1 MSESVHQPRQSQ
13 RYFKRFSVNQR
24 VQHVILM
31 ISVAT
36 LIVTGMPVF
45 YSEVPASQVLVQW
58 MGGVD
63 IRGGLHRAAAVVLL
77 SLGCYH
83 LLYILFAGRGR
94 KEFLALMPER
104 KDLSDMKV
112 LLRYYFT
119 SAKNKPENG
128 RFSFVEKFEYLA
140 VAWGMVVMGITGLVL
155 WFPERTTLIL
165 PRWVLDVARV
175 IHSYEALLA
184 FLSIIIWH
192 FYNVHLGPD
201 VFPMSVT
208 WLNGLISEER
218 MRHEHPAEYALVVSI
233 PEAWITVPVPSE
245 PRGKSAHEGEV
256 PVASRMKN
264 AILAAGAGAGL
275 GAIVP
280 VLLLPLFALTTW
292 LLNPTENAWGPAL
305 LTLSLM
311 LLPSCIAGA
320 VMGFYMG
327 LGGRSLRYGLVV
339 CFSSLMGFYLA
350 PLSLWIPFAA
360 IMYVLQWF
368 FPLGKLTGVIFLAV
382 MVASIFLGL
391 IGSFFGS
398 IRGKAHGQSHRASE
412 NENLKDTG
420 D

>member
-1 MSESVHQPRQSQ
+1 MSDSVLPPRQSQ

-45 YSEVPASQVLVQW
+45 YSKVPASEVLIQW

-63 IRGGLHRAAAVVLL
+63 IRGTLHRSAALVLL
-77 SLGCYH
+77 ALGAYH
-83 LLYILFAGRGR
+83 LLYIVLSVRGR
-94 KEFLALMPER
+94 KEFIALMPER
-104 KDLSDMKV
+104 KDLSDLKGLM
-112 LLRYYFT
+112 RYYFT
-119 SAKNKPENG
+119 RTPERPPHG
-128 RFSFVEKFEYLA
+128 RFSFFEKFEYLA
-140 VAWGMVVMGITGLVL
+140 VAWGMVIMGVTGLIL
-155 WFPERTTLIL
+155 WFPERATLIF

-208 WLNGLISEER
+208 WLNGLLSEER
-218 MRHEHPAEYALVVSI
+218 MRHEHPAEYALVANI
-233 PEAWITVPVPSE
+233 PDAWITVSAPLE
-245 PRGKSAHEGEV
+245 PRRELAHEGEV
-256 PVASRMKN
+256 PVTSRMKN
-264 AILAAGAGAGL
+264 TILAAGAGAGL

-280 VLLLPLFALTTW
+280 VLLLPFFVLTTW
-292 LLNPTENAWGPAL
+292 LLNPAENAWGPAL
-305 LTLSLM
+305 LTLSIM

-320 VMGFYMG
+320 AMGTYMG
-327 LGGRSLRYGLVV
+327 MAGRSLSYSLVV

-350 PLSLWIPFAA
+350 PLSLWVPLAA

-368 FPLGKLTGVIFLAV
+368 VPLGKLTGVIFLAV

-398 IRGKAHGQSHRASE
+398 VRGKAYGQSGPPLEH
-412 NENLKDTG
+412 ENLTDRG